1 MTYFE
6 AESMRQEMIVA
17 IKFRELAPD
26 GLRETA
32 KKYTANQWL
41 ECRKAILEKME
52 GDKKFL
58 YELLEL
64 VGMIKQGETL

>member
-26 GLRETA
+26 GPRETA
-32 KKYTANQWL
+32 KNYTADQWM
-41 ECRKAILEKME
+41 ECYKVILEKME
-52 GDKKFL
+52 NDKSTL
-58 YELLEL
+58 YELMDLIL
-64 VGMIKQGETL
+64 KIRKVR